1 MHNDLLV
8 LKCDNGLVGIV
19 LFGLAYFAVTLH
31 CIIIYHKC
39 LNPYTRM
46 AALVAGASLMGVFV
60 TMYSDNTLSYSMV
73 TLSFPW
79 GFYGMALGLKDK
91 LG

>member
-1 MHNDLLV
+1 
-8 LKCDNGLVGIV
+8 
-19 LFGLAYFAVTLH
+19 
-31 CIIIYHKC
+31 
-39 LNPYTRM
+39 M
-46 AALVAGASLMGVFV
+46 AALVAGSSLLGVFV

-79 GFYGMALGLKDK
+79 GFYGMALGLKEN